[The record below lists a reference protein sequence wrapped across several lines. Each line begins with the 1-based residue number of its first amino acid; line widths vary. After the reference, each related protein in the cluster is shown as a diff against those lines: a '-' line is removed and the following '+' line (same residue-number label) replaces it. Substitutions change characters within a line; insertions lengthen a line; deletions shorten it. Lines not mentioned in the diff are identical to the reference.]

1 MSSYFNKLSG
11 FIFLSIFFIL
21 FILTI
26 YSLISSNEIIRNAEL
41 VQYVFIA
48 DIIFLLI
55 LLLYLTLFL
64 INYIKN
70 KKRDIVGLRLFN
82 KFFLFFGIFSI
93 IPSGIML
100 LSSAIF
106 FNIELSTWLG
116 PAFKSSVNNSYQLA
130 QKYIDQTERDLI
142 TDSKFIRNYVLA
154 ERLIDRDI
162 IERFD
167 IATVYNVIRETP
179 FIEYFTE
186 ENNYELSSKNLE
198 RTKALTK
205 DDITIFFYDQ
215 QLFSKINLS
224 NERYLIILKSIDLE
238 TLNYYQNIINSYNAI
253 NSIDN
258 DKKNIQIT
266 FFTIYTVLSI
276 SLIIIF
282 IIIGT
287 NFSFRLAR
295 PIRSLN
301 SAIISLKKGNFQDI
315 DIKKTKEKDDISQLT
330 NSFYDMSKTI
340 SAQRIN
346 LQETNNTINDQLQF
360 INNIIKNSPYG
371 IFVIHNKELIFQNEA
386 SNIFKNDEKSSFSF
400 IKDKIINDL
409 RNKNRDFESSF
420 EINLNLN
427 IQNIQKIFFIK
438 SIYLSNNSLY
448 DQIIIFN
455 DYTDLI
461 AAEKNNAIAD
471 LARKISHEIKN
482 PLTPMLL
489 SSEFLESQLE
499 DEDLKNSVI
508 SIKRQIFLI
517 QNLVNEF
524 SSYARLPKPKFIKLN
539 ISDIC
544 NIYIDEYKKNY
555 PNINFNSKIDNNL
568 TFNFDQSYIDIILNN
583 LFKNSIEALHD
594 TKTPQIELILSIDK
608 KNIKLVFFDNGP
620 GYDGDISDLL
630 KPYFSTKNSSGLGLS
645 LINKI
650 INENSGDL
658 IIKTN
663 KYSGFKVEIIFNV

>member
-1 MSSYFNKLSG
+1 M
-11 FIFLSIFFIL
+11 
-21 FILTI
+21 
-26 YSLISSNEIIRNAEL
+26 
-41 VQYVFIA
+41 
-48 DIIFLLI
+48 
-55 LLLYLTLFL
+55 
-64 INYIKN
+64 
-70 KKRDIVGLRLFN
+70 RLFN

-130 QKYIDQTERDLI
+130 QKYIDQTERNLI

-186 ENNYELSSKNLE
+186 ENNYELSSENLE
-198 RTKALTK
+198 RTKAVTK

-224 NERYLIILKSIDLE
+224 NERYLILLKSIDLE

-295 PIRSLN
+295 PIRRLN

-346 LQETNNTINDQLQF
+346 LQETNNTVNDQLQF

>member
-1 MSSYFNKLSG
+1 M
-11 FIFLSIFFIL
+11 
-21 FILTI
+21 
-26 YSLISSNEIIRNAEL
+26 
-41 VQYVFIA
+41 
-48 DIIFLLI
+48 
-55 LLLYLTLFL
+55 
-64 INYIKN
+64 
-70 KKRDIVGLRLFN
+70 RLFN

-142 TDSKFIRNYVLA
+142 VDSKFIRNYVLA

-167 IATVYNVIRETP
+167 IATVYNVINETP

-186 ENNYELSSKNLE
+186 EDNYELSSENLE
-198 RTKALTK
+198 RTKAVTK

-224 NERYLIILKSIDLE
+224 NDRYLILLKTIDLE

-301 SAIISLKKGNFQDI
+301 SAIISLKKGNFQDS

-386 SNIFKNDEKSSFSF
+386 SNIFKNNEKSSFSF
-400 IKDKIINDL
+400 IKDKIIYAL
-409 RNKNRDFESSF
+409 RNKNTDFESSF

-427 IQNIQKIFFIK
+427 IQNNQKIFFIK

-583 LFKNSIEALHD
+583 LFKNSIEALND
-594 TKTPQIELILSIDK
+594 TKTPQIELILSIEK
-608 KNIKLVFFDNGP
+608 RNIKLVFFDNGP

-650 INENSGDL
+650 INENNGDL

>member
-55 LLLYLTLFL
+55 LLLYLILFL

-130 QKYIDQTERDLI
+130 QKYIDQTERNLI

-186 ENNYELSSKNLE
+186 ENNYELSSENLE
-198 RTKALTK
+198 RTKAVTK

-224 NERYLIILKSIDLE
+224 NERYLILLKSIDLE

-301 SAIISLKKGNFQDI
+301 SAIISLKKGNFQDS

-346 LQETNNTINDQLQF
+346 LQETNNTVNDQLQF

-409 RNKNRDFESSF
+409 RNKNKDFESSF

-583 LFKNSIEALHD
+583 LFKNSIEALHG

-663 KYSGFKVEIIFNV
+663 KYSGFKVEIMFNV

>member
-1 MSSYFNKLSG
+1 M
-11 FIFLSIFFIL
+11 
-21 FILTI
+21 
-26 YSLISSNEIIRNAEL
+26 
-41 VQYVFIA
+41 
-48 DIIFLLI
+48 
-55 LLLYLTLFL
+55 
-64 INYIKN
+64 
-70 KKRDIVGLRLFN
+70 RLFN

-130 QKYIDQTERDLI
+130 QKYIDQTERNLI

-186 ENNYELSSKNLE
+186 ENNYELSSENLE
-198 RTKALTK
+198 RTKAVTK

-224 NERYLIILKSIDLE
+224 NERYLILLKSIDLE

-295 PIRSLN
+295 PIRRLN

>member
-1 MSSYFNKLSG
+1 M
-11 FIFLSIFFIL
+11 
-21 FILTI
+21 
-26 YSLISSNEIIRNAEL
+26 
-41 VQYVFIA
+41 
-48 DIIFLLI
+48 
-55 LLLYLTLFL
+55 
-64 INYIKN
+64 
-70 KKRDIVGLRLFN
+70 RLFN

-142 TDSKFIRNYVLA
+142 VDSKFIRNYVLA

-167 IATVYNVIRETP
+167 IATVYNVINETP

-186 ENNYELSSKNLE
+186 EDNYELSSENLE
-198 RTKALTK
+198 RTKAVTK

-224 NERYLIILKSIDLE
+224 NDRYLILLKTIDLE

-301 SAIISLKKGNFQDI
+301 SAIISLKKGNFQDS

-400 IKDKIINDL
+400 IKDKIIYAL
-409 RNKNRDFESSF
+409 RNKNTDFESSF

-427 IQNIQKIFFIK
+427 IQNNQKIFFIK

-583 LFKNSIEALHD
+583 LFKNSIEALND
-594 TKTPQIELILSIDK
+594 TKTPQIELILSIEK
-608 KNIKLVFFDNGP
+608 RNIKLVFFDNGP

-650 INENSGDL
+650 INENNGDL

>member
-1 MSSYFNKLSG
+1 M
-11 FIFLSIFFIL
+11 
-21 FILTI
+21 
-26 YSLISSNEIIRNAEL
+26 
-41 VQYVFIA
+41 
-48 DIIFLLI
+48 
-55 LLLYLTLFL
+55 
-64 INYIKN
+64 
-70 KKRDIVGLRLFN
+70 RLFN

-116 PAFKSSVNNSYQLA
+116 PAFKSSINNSYQLA

-142 TDSKFIRNYVLA
+142 IDSKFIRNYVLA

-167 IATVYNVIRETP
+167 IATVYNVINETP

-186 ENNYELSSKNLE
+186 EDNYELSSDNLD
-198 RTKALTK
+198 RTKGVTK

-224 NERYLIILKSIDLE
+224 NDRYLILLKTIDLE

-301 SAIISLKKGNFQDI
+301 SAIISLKKGNFQDS

-400 IKDKIINDL
+400 IKDKIIYAL
-409 RNKNRDFESSF
+409 RNKNTDFESSF

-427 IQNIQKIFFIK
+427 IQNNQKIFFIK

-583 LFKNSIEALHD
+583 LFKNSIEALND
-594 TKTPQIELILSIDK
+594 TKTPQIELILSMEK
-608 KNIKLVFFDNGP
+608 RNIKLVFFDNGP

-650 INENSGDL
+650 INENNGDL

-663 KYSGFKVEIIFNV
+663 TYSGFKVEIIFNV

>member
-1 MSSYFNKLSG
+1 M
-11 FIFLSIFFIL
+11 
-21 FILTI
+21 
-26 YSLISSNEIIRNAEL
+26 
-41 VQYVFIA
+41 
-48 DIIFLLI
+48 
-55 LLLYLTLFL
+55 
-64 INYIKN
+64 
-70 KKRDIVGLRLFN
+70 RLFN

-130 QKYIDQTERDLI
+130 QKYIDQTERNLI

-186 ENNYELSSKNLE
+186 ENNYELSSENLE
-198 RTKALTK
+198 RTKAVTK

-224 NERYLIILKSIDLE
+224 NERYLILLKSIDLE

-253 NSIDN
+253 NSIEN

-295 PIRSLN
+295 PIRRLN

>member
-1 MSSYFNKLSG
+1 M
-11 FIFLSIFFIL
+11 
-21 FILTI
+21 
-26 YSLISSNEIIRNAEL
+26 
-41 VQYVFIA
+41 
-48 DIIFLLI
+48 
-55 LLLYLTLFL
+55 
-64 INYIKN
+64 
-70 KKRDIVGLRLFN
+70 RLFN

-142 TDSKFIRNYVLA
+142 VDSKFIRNYVLA

-186 ENNYELSSKNLE
+186 ENNYELSSENLE
-198 RTKALTK
+198 RTKAVTK

-224 NERYLIILKSIDLE
+224 NERYLILLKSIDLE

-301 SAIISLKKGNFQDI
+301 SAIISLKKGNFQDSE
-315 DIKKTKEKDDISQLT
+315 IKKTKEKDDISQLT

-340 SAQRIN
+340 LAQRIN

-371 IFVIHNKELIFQNEA
+371 IFVIHNKELIFQNEV

-400 IKDKIINDL
+400 IKDKIIYAL
-409 RNKNRDFESSF
+409 RNKNTDFESSF

-427 IQNIQKIFFIK
+427 IQNNEKIFFIK

-583 LFKNSIEALHD
+583 LFKNSIEALND
-594 TKTPQIELILSIDK
+594 TKTPQIELILSIEK
-608 KNIKLVFFDNGP
+608 RNIKLVFFDNGP

-650 INENSGDL
+650 INENNGDL

>member
-1 MSSYFNKLSG
+1 M
-11 FIFLSIFFIL
+11 
-21 FILTI
+21 
-26 YSLISSNEIIRNAEL
+26 
-41 VQYVFIA
+41 
-48 DIIFLLI
+48 
-55 LLLYLTLFL
+55 
-64 INYIKN
+64 
-70 KKRDIVGLRLFN
+70 RLFN

-186 ENNYELSSKNLE
+186 ENNYELSSDNLE
-198 RTKALTK
+198 RTKAVSK

-224 NERYLIILKSIDLE
+224 NERYLILLKSIDLE

-295 PIRSLN
+295 PIRRLN

-427 IQNIQKIFFIK
+427 IQNNQKIFFIK

>member
-1 MSSYFNKLSG
+1 M
-11 FIFLSIFFIL
+11 
-21 FILTI
+21 
-26 YSLISSNEIIRNAEL
+26 
-41 VQYVFIA
+41 
-48 DIIFLLI
+48 
-55 LLLYLTLFL
+55 
-64 INYIKN
+64 
-70 KKRDIVGLRLFN
+70 
-82 KFFLFFGIFSI
+82 
-93 IPSGIML
+93 
-100 LSSAIF
+100 
-106 FNIELSTWLG
+106 G

-142 TDSKFIRNYVLA
+142 VDSKFIRNYVLA

-167 IATVYNVIRETP
+167 IATVYNVINETP

-186 ENNYELSSKNLE
+186 EDNYELSSENLE
-198 RTKALTK
+198 RTKAVTK

-224 NERYLIILKSIDLE
+224 NDRYLILLKTIDLE

-301 SAIISLKKGNFQDI
+301 SAIISLKKGNFQDSE
-315 DIKKTKEKDDISQLT
+315 IKKTKEKDDISQLT

-400 IKDKIINDL
+400 IKDKIIYAL
-409 RNKNRDFESSF
+409 RNKNTDFESSF

-427 IQNIQKIFFIK
+427 IQNNQKIFFIK

-583 LFKNSIEALHD
+583 LFKNSIEALND
-594 TKTPQIELILSIDK
+594 TKTPQIELILSMEK
-608 KNIKLVFFDNGP
+608 RNIKLVFFDNGP

-650 INENSGDL
+650 INENNGDL